1 MATRLDLATI
11 TPSTLSDH
19 GRSNYGMPAIS
30 SRSARLFSRMR
41 DILAANLS
49 EMLDRSPEPE
59 QMIRMIICE
68 MEETLVHA
76 RASTAKL
83 IADHKEM
90 LRAQDGLARIAEDWH
105 EKAQLAISR
114 DRDDL
119 ARQALVEKSKAE
131 ARAKEIATEA
141 ETLGKS
147 IDVNHADIH
156 RLQSKLSEACR
167 KRSNIR
173 ARLESAEN
181 SIRLRE
187 LMNGGAMQDAFERFD
202 ALERKVD
209 EAEGHAEAAALG
221 AEPEPRFEDDPVIAA
236 QIDAELDE
244 LRKNTGR
251 EAA

>member
-1 MATRLDLATI
+1 MATRLDLAPVDTG
-11 TPSTLSDH
+11 SSSRMDYAL
-19 GRSNYGMPAIS
+19 PAIS

-41 DILAANLS
+41 DIMAANLG

-90 LRAQDGLARIAEDWH
+90 LRAQDGLAKIAEDWH
-105 EKAQLAISR
+105 EKALLAISR

-119 ARQALVEKSKAE
+119 ARQALVEKGKAD
-131 ARAKEIATEA
+131 ARATEIAMETA
-141 ETLGKS
+141 TLGKS
-147 IDVNHADIH
+147 IDANHADIH

-187 LMNGGAMQDAFERFD
+187 LVNGGAMQDAFARFD
-202 ALERKVD
+202 ALERTVD

-221 AEPEPRFEDDPVIAA
+221 IEPEPRFEDDPVVAA
-236 QIDAELDE
+236 RIDAELDE
-244 LRKNTGR
+244 LRKTNGR
-251 EAA
+251 PAA

>member
-1 MATRLDLATI
+1 MATRLDLAPIATA
-11 TPSTLSDH
+11 LSSRAD
-19 GRSNYGMPAIS
+19 YAAPAIS

-41 DILAANLS
+41 DILAANLG

-90 LRAQDGLARIAEDWH
+90 LAAHDGLKRIAENWH
-105 EKAQLAISR
+105 EKAELAISR

-119 ARQALVEKSKAE
+119 ARQALVEKGKAD
-131 ARAKEIATEA
+131 ARATEIAE
-141 ETLGKS
+141 ETATLAQS
-147 IDVNHADIH
+147 IDANHADIT
-156 RLQSKLSEACR
+156 RLQTKLSEACR

-187 LMNGGAMQDAFERFD
+187 LMNGGAMQDAFSRFD
-202 ALERKVD
+202 ELERKVD
-209 EAEGHAEAAALG
+209 EAEGHAEAAAIG
-221 AEPEPRFEDDPVIAA
+221 AEPELRPEDDPVIAA
-236 QIDAELDE
+236 RIDAELAE
-244 LRKNTGR
+244 LRKNNGR
-251 EAA
+251 SAG